1 MTIYTQSGLKSIGFY
16 EMRSGKCPD
25 CDVLF
30 DDEIK
35 SIGDK
40 RYCPECKKH
49 KLGNLKQ
56 KGDIVKNES
65 G

>member
-1 MTIYTQSGLKSIGFY
+1 MTIRTQAGLNTTGFY

-35 SIGDK
+35 PIGDK
-40 RYCPECKKH
+40 RYCPECKEH

-56 KGDIVKNES
+56 AGVLIKK
-65 G
+65 